1 MKQNRLILAFRLV
14 LIAVICIMSANGY
27 AQKTAK
33 TLKRIVIDPGHGGT
47 DPGAYGK
54 FSSEAAVSLAIS
66 QKLEEYFHDAMP
78 DVEVVLTRKTDI
90 FNSVVEKA
98 QIANQAK
105 GDLFI
110 CIHTNSADPK
120 KNREIIG
127 YTNKT
132 YTVKKGGVKRKVTR
146 RVPQYKVSYTPST
159 ARGTETFIYGI
170 GKSNERKEVADNM
183 VDEMVEK
190 LDSVSERQIKELNNN
205 ADPTRSMMASLLTQQ
220 YFQRAASLALTIEE
234 EFKNAGRIS
243 REAKQRPKG
252 IWVLQAVAMPA
263 VLVETGFISNPEDEE
278 YLNSEDGQDQICE
291 VITKA
296 VLRYKKS
303 LEAQKKENGN
313 QP

>member
-1 MKQNRLILAFRLV
+1 
-14 LIAVICIMSANGY
+14 MSLTVY
-27 AQKTAK
+27 AQKTVK

-66 QKLEEYFHDAMP
+66 QRLEEYFHNAMP

-278 YLNSEDGQDQICE
+278 YLNSEEGQEQICE

-313 QP
+313 MP

>member
-1 MKQNRLILAFRLV
+1 MKQNRSILAFRLL
-14 LIAVICIMSANGY
+14 LIALISTMSVTVY

-47 DPGAYGK
+47 DTGAYGK

-78 DVEVVLTRKTDI
+78 DVEVVLTRRTEI
-90 FNSVVEKA
+90 YNSVVEKA

-132 YTVKKGGVKRKVTR
+132 YTVKKGGKKRKVTR

-170 GKSNERKEVADNM
+170 GKSNERKDVADNM

-278 YLNSEDGQDQICE
+278 YLNSDEGQDQICE